1 MKSDTMLNYKNEII
15 EFTWCPWC
23 AYAKHEFSLPCGLVY
38 ENDNFTVSQDRE
50 FPIIGFFIISPKK
63 HIEKLNELSE
73 QERNEMFSIINTVIK
88 IEKDNN
94 ICKDFNVIF
103 YEKDKI
109 HFHVRIMPRHER
121 MSKICNNITQNI
133 GLIFDYAKKNFRTE
147 YTYKEIKKAVN
158 ITKKNLNI
166 N

>member
-1 MKSDTMLNYKNEII
+1 MKSNTILNYKNEII
-15 EFTWCPWC
+15 EFIWCPWC

-50 FPIIGFFIISPKK
+50 LPIVGFFVISPKK
-63 HIEKLNELSE
+63 HVEKLNELSE
-73 QERNEMFSIINTVIK
+73 QERNETFSIINTVIK

-147 YTYKEIKKAVN
+147 NIYNKINEAVK
-158 ITKKNLNI
+158 ITREQLRS
-166 N
+166 

>member
-1 MKSDTMLNYKNEII
+1 M
-15 EFTWCPWC
+15 
-23 AYAKHEFSLPCGLVY
+23 VY
-38 ENDNFTVSQDRE
+38 ENDKFIVSQDRE
-50 FPIIGFFIISPKK
+50 LPIVGFFVISPKK

-121 MSKICNNITQNI
+121 MSKICNNSTQNI

-147 YTYKEIKKAVN
+147 NIYNKINEAVK
-158 ITKKNLNI
+158 ITREQLRS
-166 N
+166 

>member
-1 MKSDTMLNYKNEII
+1 M
-15 EFTWCPWC
+15 
-23 AYAKHEFSLPCGLVY
+23 VY

-50 FPIIGFFIISPKK
+50 FPIIGFFVISPKK

-133 GLIFDYAKKNFRTE
+133 GLIFDYAKKNFRNE
-147 YTYKEIKKAVN
+147 NIYNKINEAVI
-158 ITKKNLNI
+158 ITREQLRS
-166 N
+166 

>member
-1 MKSDTMLNYKNEII
+1 MLNYKNEII
-15 EFTWCPWC
+15 EFRWCPWC
-23 AYAKHEFSLPCGLVY
+23 AYTKHEFSLPCGLVY
-38 ENDNFTVSQDRE
+38 ENDNFTLSQDRE
-50 FPIIGFFIISPKK
+50 VPIVGFFVISPRK

-73 QERNEMFSIINTVIK
+73 QERNEMFSIINTVTK

-94 ICKDFNVIF
+94 ICKDFNIIF

-121 MSKICNNITQNI
+121 MSRICNNITQNI

-147 YTYKEIKKAVN
+147 NIYNKINEAVK
-158 ITKKNLNI
+158 ITRGNFEVNKH
-166 N
+166 